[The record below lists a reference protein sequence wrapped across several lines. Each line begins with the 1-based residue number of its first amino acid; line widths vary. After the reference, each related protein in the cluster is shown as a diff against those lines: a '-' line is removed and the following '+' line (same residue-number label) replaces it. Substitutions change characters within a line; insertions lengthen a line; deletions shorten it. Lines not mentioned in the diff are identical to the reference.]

1 MSFISVRQS
10 IVFLS
15 VLLSVVTLF
24 HILVMVGVIPF
35 AYIWG
40 GKLTS
45 KEEML
50 AFESVSVLINL
61 FMIVVILLKGN
72 FITNNLPVKWLNVI
86 IWIFVIVFSLNTIGN
101 LFAESS
107 LEMIVGGA
115 LTFISALLCFR
126 IVKG

>member
-1 MSFISVRQS
+1 MPSISVRQS
-10 IVFLS
+10 IVTLS

-24 HILVMVGVIPF
+24 HILVMAGVIPF

-50 AFESVSVLINL
+50 TFESVSVLINL
-61 FMIVVILLKGN
+61 FIIAIMLLKGN
-72 FITNNLPVKWLNVI
+72 FIPNQLPVKWINAM
-86 IWIFVIVFSLNTIGN
+86 IWLFVIVFSLNTIGN
-101 LFAESS
+101 FFAESS
-107 LEMIVGGA
+107 LEMIVGSVV
-115 LTFISALLCFR
+115 TFISALLCYR

>member
-10 IVFLS
+10 IVSLS

-24 HILVMVGVIPF
+24 HILVMAGVIPF
-35 AYIWG
+35 AYTWG

>member
-1 MSFISVRQS
+1 MPSISVRQS
-10 IVFLS
+10 IVTLLVILS
-15 VLLSVVTLF
+15 AVTLF
-24 HILVMVGVIPF
+24 HILVMAGVIPF

-50 AFESVSVLINL
+50 TFESVSVLINL
-61 FMIVVILLKGN
+61 FIITVILLKGN
-72 FITNNLPVKWLNVI
+72 FIPNQLPVKWLNAI
-86 IWIFVIVFSLNTIGN
+86 IWFFVIVFSLNTIGN

-107 LEMIVGGA
+107 LEMVVGSV
-115 LTFISALLCFR
+115 LTFISALLCYR